1 MDHALVFDPETMVRS
16 GGLPFVMDK
25 SRPSRIGLLRRAAPD
40 AAAVW
45 FDVEPFSCFHTATA
59 WDDADTVHL
68 VLCKQRDF
76 DINLKATDASG
87 APQAQPSFAVR
98 LSIDT
103 LTGET
108 CETVLT
114 EDWSLDFPTV
124 PAASIGRSTPYAYMG
139 GTPIGKTSTDLVS
152 ILMSAVVKIDL
163 AAEEGNGVVAVI
175 EHAAG
180 LVGGEFSFVPRRGAV
195 DADDG
200 YLVGYATHATTL
212 LSYCLVYDAKTMAS
226 TPVAKVQ
233 LPQRVPAGFHGL
245 WVSQA
250 QLAQQPPAPAETA

>member
-1 MDHALVFDPETMVRS
+1 MCRPALLHWSELLLMSHCVWRPEGV
-16 GGLPFVMDK
+16 
-25 SRPSRIGLLRRAAPD
+25 LRQATCGHSTPQRGRA
-40 AAAVW
+40 
-45 FDVEPFSCFHTATA
+45 CR
-59 WDDADTVHL
+59 
-68 VLCKQRDF
+68 QRDF

-233 LPQRVPAGFHGL
+233 LPQRVPAGFTVCGSRRRSSRSSL
-245 WVSQA
+245 RP
-250 QLAQQPPAPAETA
+250 LPRPPS